1 MEYLCFVRKIYESV
15 WIKLQFAGN
24 KCTCYPDEIECY
36 YHCELITPGV
46 QNKVS
51 ISEKEMS

>member
-1 MEYLCFVRKIYESV
+1 MYKSL

-36 YHCELITPGV
+36 YHCECELITPGV

-51 ISEKEMS
+51 ISEKEVS

>member
-1 MEYLCFVRKIYESV
+1 MEYLCFVRK
-15 WIKLQFAGN
+15 
-24 KCTCYPDEIECY
+24 CTNRFELNFNLLETNVHFTLMKYYPCK
-36 YHCELITPGV
+36 LITSGV

>member
-1 MEYLCFVRKIYESV
+1 MYKSL

-36 YHCELITPGV
+36 YHCECELITPGV
-46 QNKVS
+46 QNEVS
-51 ISEKEMS
+51 ISEKEVS